1 MTQKM
6 NSQLL
11 QFAKPM
17 RHAATDAEICCG
29 SDFVPNALWRSNL
42 DVSRS
47 LNRIL

>member
-1 MTQKM
+1 MNQKM

-17 RHAATDAEICCG
+17 RHAATDAENLLWQLL
-29 SDFVPNALWRSNL
+29 SANALWSLNL